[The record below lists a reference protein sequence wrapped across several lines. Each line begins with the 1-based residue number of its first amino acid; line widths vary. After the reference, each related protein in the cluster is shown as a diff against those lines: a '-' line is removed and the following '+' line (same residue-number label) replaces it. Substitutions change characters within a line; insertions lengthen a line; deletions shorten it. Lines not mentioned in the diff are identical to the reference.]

1 MRAYNSVG
9 SMRTLPHVQVRAQTQ
24 IATQRNGSI
33 IGFFRDKVNCRAAH
47 HNGLGP
53 FQHQLSNPLLMN
65 RTLPAGAALLGA
77 LMIAA
82 FAGDHL
88 AGAAEA
94 MVTLLEVTPGGCRA
108 CTGKTGCA
116 AGAGDVQEV
125 SGRGQGTKY
134 RRKCK
139 IKLSSMARF

>member
-9 SMRTLPHVQVRAQTQ
+9 SMRTLHHVQVRAQTQ

-65 RTLPAGAALLGA
+65 HTLPAGAALLGA

-108 CTGKTGCA
+108 CTEKLDAQQGPETSKKVPDEVKGQNA
-116 AGAGDVQEV
+116 AGSE
-125 SGRGQGTKY
+125 
-134 RRKCK
+134 
-139 IKLSSMARF
+139 KLN

>member
-65 RTLPAGAALLGA
+65 RTLPAGAVLLGA

-94 MVTLLEVTPGGCRA
+94 VVTLLEVTPGGCRA
-108 CTGKTGCA
+108 CTEKLDAQQGPETSKKFLDEVKGQNT
-116 AGAGDVQEV
+116 AGSA
-125 SGRGQGTKY
+125 
-134 RRKCK
+134 
-139 IKLSSMARF
+139 KLN